1 MAKTTLPTSW
11 TSIDWPGDIAPVPLD
26 ARMQPLDPEAI
37 AESAL
42 RPGRLYVVAP
52 AEARFA
58 PGLMETLRRARDT
71 RPDIGIFYGDE
82 ARTDA
87 RGRVVGI
94 DCKPAFNPA
103 LMLADDYVGFPLVV
117 RGAVLAQVRPVF
129 GWRHRSAAWYRL
141 CLDALTR
148 GIGIDRIPQTL
159 IAAPEGRARAESGA
173 RRAALKAWFA
183 EHDLPLVT
191 GPGRVG
197 DTLEIRR
204 VLKDPPRVTLV
215 VPTRQSRPGPDALPD
230 GSTEPH
236 IVRLLDSLKRS
247 SYPQDRIRVLIG
259 DDEPDDAIYR
269 GRNDA
274 FTVERVLTTRAP
286 GEPFNYAAKMN
297 QLWRRVETDAMVLMN
312 DDVVVR
318 SPGWLEALLTF
329 ALDPAVGG
337 VGARLIFPNRTV
349 QHAGMFGGI
358 YGACAHPWYGQDEA
372 APTYAGWALT
382 QRDCSVVTGAVFATR
397 RGAMEA
403 VNGFDE
409 TFSLDFNDVDLC
421 LKMRMLGLRIVY
433 TPFAELWHN
442 ERSSRQ
448 NNLAPGDQV
457 VHFVRRWAD
466 VLANDPAYSPQ
477 LRTNTDRV
485 EPRYTATQWVEAR
498 QA

>member
-1 MAKTTLPTSW
+1 MAKNALPISW
-11 TSIDWPGDIAPVPLD
+11 TSIEWPADIVPVPLD
-26 ARMQPLDPEAI
+26 ARMQPIDPQTL
-37 AESAL
+37 AEPAL
-42 RPGRLYVVAP
+42 QPSRLYVIAP
-52 AEARFA
+52 ATARFA
-58 PGLMETLRRARDT
+58 ADLIGILRRARDT
-71 RPDIGIFYGDE
+71 RPDLGIYYGDE
-82 ARTDA
+82 AESDA
-87 RGRVVGI
+87 RGEIVAVR
-94 DCKPAFNPA
+94 CKPAFNLA
-103 LMLADDYVGFPLVV
+103 LMQADDYIGFPLVI
-117 RGAVLAQVRPVF
+117 RGSVLAKIRPVF

-141 CLDALTR
+141 CLEALTR
-148 GIGIDRIPQTL
+148 GIGIDRIPETL
-159 IAAPEGRARAESGA
+159 IAVPGGRPRAEAGA
-173 RRAALKAWFA
+173 RRAALRAWFA
-183 EHDLPLVT
+183 EHDLPLET

-215 VPTRQSRPGPDALPD
+215 VPTRQSRPAPDALPD
-230 GSTEPH
+230 GSTAPH
-236 IVRLLDSLKRS
+236 IVRLLDSLRRS

-274 FTVERVLTTRAP
+274 FVVERVVTTRAP
-286 GEPFNYAAKMN
+286 DEPFNYAAKMN

-318 SPGWLEALLTF
+318 SPGWLEALMTF
-329 ALDPAVGG
+329 ALDPGVGG
-337 VGARLIFPNRTV
+337 VGARLIFPNRTI

-372 APTYAGWALT
+372 APTYGGWALT

-466 VLANDPAYSPQ
+466 VLADDPAYSPQ
-477 LRTNTDRV
+477 LRTSTDRV
-485 EPRYTATQWVEAR
+485 EPRYTATLWTEAR
-498 QA
+498 RA

>member
-82 ARTDA
+82 ASTDA

-183 EHDLPLVT
+183 EHDLPLVA

>member
-1 MAKTTLPTSW
+1 MPKSTLPKAW
-11 TSIDWPGDIAPVPLD
+11 TSFDWSPDLVPLPLGPKL
-26 ARMQPLDPEAI
+26 QPLDQTLLDA
-37 AESAL
+37 AGANA
-42 RPGRLYVVAP
+42 GKLYVVAP
-52 AEARFA
+52 ADAVLA
-58 PGLMETLRRARDT
+58 PNLLHFVRVAAAE
-71 RPDIGIFYGDE
+71 RPDVGIFYGDE
-82 ARTDA
+82 AETDA
-87 RGRVVGI
+87 RGQVTTVR
-94 DCKPAFNPA
+94 CKPSFNPA
-103 LMLADDYVGFPLVV
+103 LLQADDYVGFPLVI
-117 RGAVLAQVRPVF
+117 RASVLAQVRPVF

-141 CLDALTR
+141 CLEALTR
-148 GIGIDRIPQTL
+148 GIGIDRIPETL
-159 IAAPEGRARAESGA
+159 IAVPEGRPRAEAGA
-173 RRAALKAWFA
+173 RRAALRTWFA
-183 EHDLPLVT
+183 EHDLPLET

-204 VLKDPPRVTLV
+204 LLKDPPPVTLV
-215 VPTRQSRPGPDALPD
+215 VPTRQSRPAPGTLPD
-230 GSTEPH
+230 GSTDPH

-269 GRNDA
+269 GRSDA
-274 FTVERVLTTRAP
+274 FSLERVVTTRAA

-318 SPGWLEALLTF
+318 SAGWLEALMTF
-329 ALDPAVGG
+329 ALDRNVGG
-337 VGARLIFPNRTV
+337 VGARLIFPNSTI

-358 YGACAHPWYGQDEA
+358 FGACAHPWYGQDEA
-372 APTYAGWALT
+372 APTYSGWALT

-448 NNLAPGDQV
+448 NNLAPGDQM

-477 LRTNTDRV
+477 LRADTDRIQ
-485 EPRYTATQWVEAR
+485 PRYTATQWVEAR
-498 QA
+498 RA

>member
-183 EHDLPLVT
+183 EHDLPLVA

-337 VGARLIFPNRTV
+337 VGARLIFPNRTSSTP
-349 QHAGMFGGI
+349 
-358 YGACAHPWYGQDEA
+358 ACSA
-372 APTYAGWALT
+372 ASTAPARIPGTAK
-382 QRDCSVVTGAVFATR
+382 TR
-397 RGAMEA
+397 RRRP
-403 VNGFDE
+403 
-409 TFSLDFNDVDLC
+409 
-421 LKMRMLGLRIVY
+421 MRAG
-433 TPFAELWHN
+433 
-442 ERSSRQ
+442 RSPS
-448 NNLAPGDQV
+448 A
-457 VHFVRRWAD
+457 
-466 VLANDPAYSPQ
+466 
-477 LRTNTDRV
+477 
-485 EPRYTATQWVEAR
+485 TAR
-498 QA
+498 S

>member
-129 GWRHRSAAWYRL
+129 GWRHRSAAWYHL

-183 EHDLPLVT
+183 EHDLPLVA

-204 VLKDPPRVTLV
+204 VMKDPPRVTLV

>member
-183 EHDLPLVT
+183 EHDLPLVA

-204 VLKDPPRVTLV
+204 VMKDPPRVTLV

-274 FTVERVLTTRAP
+274 FTVERVLTTRAA

>member
-183 EHDLPLVT
+183 EHDLPLVA

-329 ALDPAVGG
+329 ALDPGVGG